1 MAETRRS
8 DPDDTGAGPERDG
21 RIESLLVQGL
31 DRYFANRYEEAVHI
45 WTRVLFLDRSHP
57 RARAYID
64 RARTALAERQRRGD
78 ELLHA
83 SQSLLEQGKTGD
95 ARQLLTEAVAATG
108 DDERAAALRMRL
120 DRLDRTRWGI
130 PADPILPAT
139 STPAG
144 IVVAPAIW
152 WSLIAAT
159 SLVTLWLVAQLVF
172 PAWQP
177 IETAAPAVTFAAAP
191 IPVLGNADVALVRAR
206 TLFQRGR
213 LADALLALDR
223 VGVNDK
229 RRAEADRLRVEIQ
242 RLLLAADR
250 PRPSSLDRPGPG
262 LLDRPAPASPRRF
275 N

>member
-1 MAETRRS
+1 MAEIRRS
-8 DPDDTGAGPERDG
+8 DLGDNGAGPERDG
-21 RIESLLVQGL
+21 RIESLLVEGL

-57 RARAYID
+57 RAKAYID

-83 SQSLLEQGKTGD
+83 SRSLLEQGKTGD

-130 PADPILPAT
+130 PADAILPAT
-139 STPAG
+139 SSRAG

-177 IETAAPAVTFAAAP
+177 IDTAPPTVTFVAAPL
-191 IPVLGNADVALVRAR
+191 PVLGHADVALVRAR

-223 VGVNDK
+223 VGVDD
-229 RRAEADRLRVEIQ
+229 RRRTEADRLRVEIQ

-250 PRPSSLDRPGPG
+250 PRSSSLDRPLPASS
-262 LLDRPAPASPRRF
+262 DRPLPASPRRF

>member
-8 DPDDTGAGPERDG
+8 DLQDSGAGPERDG
-21 RIESLLVQGL
+21 RIESLLVEGL

-57 RARAYID
+57 RAKAYID

-120 DRLDRTRWGI
+120 DRLDRTDFSLRRSTWE
-130 PADPILPAT
+130 LPAG
-139 STPAG
+139 STAPAG
-144 IVVAPAIW
+144 EHAGGLVVAPAVW

-159 SLVTLWLVAQLVF
+159 SLITLWLVAQLVF

-177 IETAAPAVTFAAAP
+177 IETATPAVAFAAAP

-206 TLFQRGR
+206 NLFQRGR

-223 VGVNDK
+223 VGVDDK
-229 RRAEADRLRVEIQ
+229 RRIEADRLRVEIQ

-250 PRPSSLDRPGPG
+250 PRSASSIDRP
-262 LLDRPAPASPRRF
+262 LPASPRRF

>member
-8 DPDDTGAGPERDG
+8 DFQDSGAGPERDG
-21 RIESLLVQGL
+21 RIESLLVEGL

-57 RARAYID
+57 NAKAYID
-64 RARTALAERQRRGD
+64 RARTALAERQRRSD

-120 DRLDRTRWGI
+120 DRLDRSAWQSPVT
-130 PADPILPAT
+130 PLAT
-139 STPAG
+139 ATAG
-144 IVVAPAIW
+144 SGLVVSQAVW

-177 IETAAPAVTFAAAP
+177 IESPTAPVAFAAAP

-223 VGVNDK
+223 VNVDDA
-229 RRAEADRLRVEIQ
+229 RRPEADRLRVEIQ

-250 PRPSSLDRPGPG
+250 PRP
-262 LLDRPAPASPRRF
+262 RRF

>member
-8 DPDDTGAGPERDG
+8 DQDENGAGPERDG
-21 RIESLLVQGL
+21 RIESLLVEGL

-57 RARAYID
+57 RAKAYID

-83 SQSLLEQGKTGD
+83 SQSLLEQGRTGD

-120 DRLDRTRWGI
+120 DRIDRTNWPQTG
-130 PADPILPAT
+130 PVLPAAAE
-139 STPAG
+139 SPAG

-177 IETAAPAVTFAAAP
+177 IETAAPTVTFAAAP

-223 VGVNDK
+223 VGVDDR

-250 PRPSSLDRPGPG
+250 PRSTFLDRPT
-262 LLDRPAPASPRRF
+262 PASPRRF

>member
-8 DPDDTGAGPERDG
+8 DLPETGAGPERDG
-21 RIESLLVQGL
+21 RIESLLVDGL
-31 DRYFANRYEEAVHI
+31 DRYFATRYEEAVHI

-57 RARAYID
+57 RAKAYID
-64 RARTALAERQRRGD
+64 RARTALAERQRRSD

-83 SQSLLEQGKTGD
+83 SQALLEQGKTGD

-120 DRLDRTRWGI
+120 DRFDRLDRTPWKM
-130 PADPILPAT
+130 PADPSLAVRP
-139 STPAG
+139 SAG
-144 IVVAPAIW
+144 GLVVAPAVW

-159 SLVTLWLVAQLVF
+159 SLVTLWLVARLVF

-177 IETAAPAVTFAAAP
+177 IEPAAPTVVFASAP

-223 VGVNDK
+223 VGVDDK
-229 RRAEADRLRVEIQ
+229 RRPEADRLRVEIQ

-250 PRPSSLDRPGPG
+250 PRPSSL
-262 LLDRPAPASPRRF
+262 RRF

>member
-8 DPDDTGAGPERDG
+8 DLGENGAGPERDG
-21 RIESLLVQGL
+21 RIESLLVEGL

-57 RARAYID
+57 RAKAYID
-64 RARTALAERQRRGD
+64 RARTALAERQRRSD

-120 DRLDRTRWGI
+120 DRLDRTRWGT
-130 PADPILPAT
+130 PAEPALPAT
-139 STPAG
+139 PAPAG

-177 IETAAPAVTFAAAP
+177 IETAAPTATFAAAP
-191 IPVLGNADVALVRAR
+191 IPVLGHADVALVRAR

-223 VGVNDK
+223 VGVDDK
-229 RRAEADRLRVEIQ
+229 RRPESDRLRVEIQ

-250 PRPSSLDRPGPG
+250 PRPAFRDRPAPAPS
-262 LLDRPAPASPRRF
+262 DREAPASPRRF

>member
-8 DPDDTGAGPERDG
+8 DLLDTGAGPERDG
-21 RIESLLVQGL
+21 RIESLLVEGL
-31 DRYFANRYEEAVHI
+31 DRYFATRYEEAVHI

-57 RARAYID
+57 RAKAYID
-64 RARTALAERQRRGD
+64 RARTALAERQRRSD

-120 DRLDRTRWGI
+120 DRLGRIDSVDRT
-130 PADPILPAT
+130 AT
-139 STPAG
+139 QPLVVSPTAG
-144 IVVAPAIW
+144 GLVVAPALW

-159 SLVTLWLVAQLVF
+159 SLVTLWLVARIAF

-177 IETAAPAVTFAAAP
+177 TDPSAPTVAFAAAP

-206 TLFQRGR
+206 TFFQRGR

-223 VGVNDK
+223 VGVDDK
-229 RRAEADRLRVEIQ
+229 RRPEADRLRVEIQ

-250 PRPSSLDRPGPG
+250 PRPSS
-262 LLDRPAPASPRRF
+262 SRRF